1 MNSSDI
7 VLPKTSN
14 RSLILKIIIIVIALC
29 IASAWFIYRDTSVPP
44 RLSTSFFSELSLAQS
59 IQEIA
64 DATVEGGA
72 PGAIILVRKD
82 GQEIVATSGIA
93 NKVTGVEMPADK
105 ALRIASVSKVYTA
118 TVVLSLANEGLIDLE
133 ANITDYLDE
142 NITNGVTNAKQA
154 TVKRNYCYTPPVFP
168 IITICV
174 VTFFKTGH
182 SQSP

>member
-1 MNSSDI
+1 MNSSDTT
-7 VLPKTSN
+7 LPKTSN
-14 RSLILKIIIIVIALC
+14 RSLALKIIVLVIALSV
-29 IASAWFIYRDTSVPP
+29 ASAWFIYRDTSVPP
-44 RLSTSFFSELSLAQS
+44 RLSSTFFSELNLTQS

-72 PGAIILVRKD
+72 PGIIILVRKD
-82 GQEIVATSGIA
+82 GQEMVATSGIA
-93 NKVTGVEMPADK
+93 NKETQDEMPADK

-118 TVVLSLANEGLIDLE
+118 TVMLSLANQGLIDLD

-142 NITNGVTNAKQA
+142 SVTSGVTNAKQA
-154 TVKRNYCYTPPVFP
+154 TV
-168 IITICV
+168 ITICV